1 VSDTEQNIGEDKD
14 LTRFKQL
21 FKEDSDARI
30 DWAKEAVIDFAM
42 HAGHGQWEEAD
53 RLRLK
58 DQQRP
63 CITFNRIAP
72 VVASVVGQE
81 INQRAEV
88 TYKPRTTQTAEQP
101 QQQPGMPGMQSANP
115 AVGADDTGPAE
126 TITAAA
132 AYLRDQCDAEDEES
146 DAFQDTVICGMGW
159 VETRVSHDEN
169 PDGELVEDRIDPL
182 NMYWDCKAE
191 KRNLVD
197 ARRVWYVKEIDKWEA
212 KELFPGKDMSLLD
225 ASWARQDKSTQPHD
239 REAARHYASDNAEDY
254 DPNRKTVTLV
264 ECQYYVT
271 KTAYKSVNIE
281 DGEPIEFED
290 KKQADNYVKNAFTAT
305 GQQFPVSK
313 HKKRVYRTAI
323 IGREVL
329 SDEESQSQECF
340 KYQAITG
347 YRDRNSKQWVGLVR
361 AMRDPQRWA
370 NALFSSV
377 LHQIQTTGKGIMAE
391 RGAFENDQDA
401 EKAWANGSKIAWL
414 NAGSIAGQ
422 KIQQKEQHALP
433 QGIMDMMS
441 FSLSAFRDVTGVNI
455 ESMGLADRSQAAS
468 LEMQRTRQAGVILAG
483 LFDGKRRFTKDNGR
497 LTLDLI
503 RNFLSDGRLVRIVG
517 PDYEKYVPL
526 IKDDDTVEYDIIVD
540 ESPSSPNNK
549 DKTWDILQ
557 QLFPVIGPLLGPSSG
572 AALLK
577 ATPLP
582 LSTVNEFKKAVEA
595 EQQAAAQQPSPEEQK
610 IQADLQLKQMDAQ
623 LTQQKAEQDMMLA
636 QQKGQQDSTKAQADI
651 ELKLLD
657 IQIKERELQLAQFQA
672 GIDLQMKQH
681 DAQMKQHEMGFKQQ
695 EMGFKQQEMQGK
707 AKEGEEQRKHERKLR
722 RMEIPGAME
731 MDDEMSTKE
740 ITTAIEKSA
749 QAQMQQTNALAE
761 ALIALAKAV
770 AAPKVTE
777 MVDPVTGQTMRAVS
791 TVQTEMVN

>member
-1 VSDTEQNIGEDKD
+1 VEDDANIGEDKN
-14 LTRFKQL
+14 LVRFRQL
-21 FKEDSDARI
+21 YKEDHDARL
-30 DWAKEAVIDFAM
+30 DWAKEAVTDYAF

-53 RLRLK
+53 KLRLK
-58 DQQRP
+58 EQQRP

-88 TYKPRTTQTAEQP
+88 TYKPRTTQTGSPPQAGAGAVPGSDMVQP
-101 QQQPGMPGMQSANP
+101 IP
-115 AVGADDTGPAE
+115 GADDTGPAE

-169 PDGELVEDRIDPL
+169 PDGDLVEDRIDPL
-182 NMYWDCKAE
+182 EMLWDCKAE

-197 ARRVWYVKEIDKWEA
+197 ARRVWRVREIDKHEA

-225 ASWARQDKSTQPHD
+225 ASWARMDKTTQPHD
-239 REAARHYASDNAEDY
+239 REAARFYESEQAEDY

-264 ECQYYVT
+264 ECQYYTT
-271 KTAYKSVNIE
+271 KTAYKSVNIQT
-281 DGEPIEFED
+281 GESIEFED

-497 LTLDLI
+497 LILDLI
-503 RNFLSDGRLVRIVG
+503 REFLSDGRLVRIVG

-526 IKDDDTVEYDIIVD
+526 IKQDDTIEYDIIVD

-595 EQQAAAQQPSPEEQK
+595 EREAAAQQPNPEEMK
-610 IQADLQLKQMDAQ
+610 IRADLQLKQMDAQ
-623 LTQQKAEQDMMLA
+623 LAQQQAEQDMMLA
-636 QQKGQQDSTKAQADI
+636 QQKGQQDATKAEADI
-651 ELKLLD
+651 QLKLLD

-672 GIDLQMKQH
+672 GIDLQM
-681 DAQMKQHEMGFKQQ
+681 AQQEMGFKQQ

-707 AKEGEEQRKHERKLR
+707 AKEGAEQRKHESKMR

-740 ITTAIEKSA
+740 ITTAIEKSS

-761 ALIALAKAV
+761 ALMALAKAV
-770 AAPKVTE
+770 AAPRVTE
-777 MVDPVTGQTMRAVS
+777 LADPVTGQVMRAVS
-791 TVQTEMVN
+791 TPQMNGMVN